1 LIRKLKLMRD
11 RATQRAFARFPIL
24 VAVALTIA
32 VSIAQAATTPRDAAL
47 AALTAAKRVYE
58 KVCEASPQPRATVL
72 PAAVEVRMSRALVVT
87 SDLLAK
93 GDDHE
98 LMSALID
105 YTAVSEC
112 SADRDRALALA
123 RIFRAKAEPLNGSIA
138 ALPPAARCKLV
149 AQLQWGWTND
159 FLPTPTAPGVS
170 ADREARLSKLKQSV
184 AKQCTAG

>member
-1 LIRKLKLMRD
+1 MRD
-11 RATQRAFARFPIL
+11 RATQRAFSRFPVL
-24 VAVALTIA
+24 AAAAFAATL
-32 VSIAQAATTPRDAAL
+32 SIASAATTPRAAAL
-47 AALTAAKRVYE
+47 AALTDAKKVYE

-72 PAAVEVRMSRALVVT
+72 PAAVEVRLSRALVVT

-93 GDDHE
+93 GDDRE
-98 LMSALID
+98 LMTALID

-138 ALPPAARCKLV
+138 ALPPAARCRVV

-159 FLPTPTAPGVS
+159 FLPTPTATGVS
-170 ADREARLSKLKQSV
+170 ADREARLSKLKQGI
-184 AKQCTAG
+184 AKQCSAG